1 LAKDA
6 LSRRKFLQATGLVAA
21 SLAAGPLLEAC
32 GGGGN
37 TGTTGT
43 GTYVPP
49 KAKASAKVQLLQWNS
64 FVKAADNAFKRQA
77 AQFSTENSCTVTTQ
91 TVSGD
96 DLIAKTP
103 AAVEAG
109 SGPDIIQME
118 YGWPHLYEQSCVDVS
133 GDVAYLKGKLGTIH
147 PVNDAF

>member
-1 LAKDA
+1 MGGQDLGSRNVCAPHVRIRRVWVRSYRRSTLRRGAMAEIRDVTEYLAKDA

-49 KAKASAKVQLLQWNS
+49 KAKAGAKVQLLQWN
-64 FVKAADNAFKRQA
+64 
-77 AQFSTENSCTVTTQ
+77 
-91 TVSGD
+91 
-96 DLIAKTP
+96 
-103 AAVEAG
+103 
-109 SGPDIIQME
+109 
-118 YGWPHLYEQSCVDVS
+118 
-133 GDVAYLKGKLGTIH
+133 
-147 PVNDAF
+147 